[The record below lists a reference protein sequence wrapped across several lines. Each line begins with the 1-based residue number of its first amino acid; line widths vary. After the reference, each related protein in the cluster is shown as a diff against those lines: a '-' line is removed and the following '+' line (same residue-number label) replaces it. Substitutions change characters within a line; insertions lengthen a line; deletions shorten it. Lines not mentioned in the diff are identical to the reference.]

1 MNNKNKNI
9 VKIFDLKN
17 TEAAAVDYE
26 GCGWSVLIV
35 RHGNPAAII
44 YLPREL
50 AGKSFE
56 EVAAEVDFSSV
67 SWEDGARDIT
77 KAYVGMCSDYQF
89 VAFMRLGEPDYKAVA
104 HEDDEIIIEHIT
116 RDLYVTGYKSERQRI
131 AVHLSD
137 ADFNGVTSWALNY
150 KPRAEIYTRYTED
163 NSGRRGIV
171 RLLDDDGEVTH
182 TLESRGDGAYSEDGT
197 PFGWCA
203 ATLEAYDSEGDFL
216 QSYTLGYITEF
227 DAKRWAY

>member
-67 SWEDGARDIT
+67 SWEDGTRDIT

-89 VAFMRLGEPDYKAVA
+89 VAFMRLGEPDYKTTAY
-104 HEDDEIIIEHIT
+104 EDGEIVIEHIT
-116 RDLYVTGYKSERQRI
+116 GDLYITGYKSAR
-131 AVHLSD
+131 
-137 ADFNGVTSWALNY
+137 
-150 KPRAEIYTRYTED
+150 
-163 NSGRRGIV
+163 GRVAV
-171 RLLDDDGEVTH
+171 RLAAEDF
-182 TLESRGDGAYSEDGT
+182 ESV
-197 PFGWCA
+197 
-203 ATLEAYDSEGDFL
+203 ATWELNFCKASKDFSAL
-216 QSYTLGYITEF
+216 FS
-227 DAKRWAY
+227 

>member
-1 MNNKNKNI
+1 MNNRYAPITVFN
-9 VKIFDLKN
+9 LLN
-17 TEAAAVDYE
+17 TEAARVDYE

-35 RHGNPAAII
+35 RDGNPAAII
-44 YLPREL
+44 YLPHDL
-50 AGKSFE
+50 SGKTFE
-56 EVAAEVDFSSV
+56 QVAAEVDFSTV

-89 VAFMRLGEPDYKAVA
+89 VAFMRLGEPDYKTVA
-104 HEDDEIIIEHIT
+104 YKDDEIIIEHIT
-116 RDLYVTGYKSERQRI
+116 RNLYVTGYKSERQRV
-131 AVHLSD
+131 AVCLSED
-137 ADFNGVTSWALNY
+137 DFKGVARWAFNY
-150 KPRAEIYTRYTED
+150 KPRAEIYTRYEED
-163 NSGRRGIV
+163 NRGRRGIV

-203 ATLEAYDSEGDFL
+203 ATMEAYDSEGEFL

-227 DAKRWAY
+227 DARHWTY

>member
-1 MNNKNKNI
+1 MNNRYAPITVFN
-9 VKIFDLKN
+9 LLN
-17 TEAAAVDYE
+17 TEAARVDYE
-26 GCGWSVLIV
+26 GCGWSILVV
-35 RHGNPAAII
+35 RDGNPAAII
-44 YLPREL
+44 YFPREL
-50 AGKSFE
+50 AGKTFE
-56 EVAAEVDFSSV
+56 QVAAEVDFSAIT
-67 SWEDGARDIT
+67 WEDGARDIT
-77 KAYVGMCSDYQF
+77 EAYVGMCSDYQF
-89 VAFMRLGEPDYKAVA
+89 VAFMRLGEPDYKTVA
-104 HEDDEIIIEHIT
+104 YEDDEIIIEHIT
-116 RDLYVTGYKSERQRI
+116 RDLYVTGYKSERQRV

-216 QSYTLGYITEF
+216 QSYILGYITEF